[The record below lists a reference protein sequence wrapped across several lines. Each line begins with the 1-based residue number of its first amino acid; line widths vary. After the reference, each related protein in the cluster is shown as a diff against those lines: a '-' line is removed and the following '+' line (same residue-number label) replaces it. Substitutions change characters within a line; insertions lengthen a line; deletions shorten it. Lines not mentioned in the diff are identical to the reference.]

1 MRRKS
6 FDTVMSW
13 AGLALAATLLVAGG
27 LLTWAHV
34 FVNNQVH
41 SQLSAQKIY
50 FPKAGDDGL
59 KDPKIGPYLSQYAGQ
74 QLTDG
79 AQARAYADHYIAV
92 HIDEMAGGRT
102 YAQLS
107 AAARANPDDAKAAGL
122 VETVFKGETLR
133 GLLLNAYAFWQ
144 MGQIALYAAI
154 AAFVGAGMFLV
165 LAALGFI
172 HRGRVSPVEEVLAL
186 GSQPPAR
193 VEP

>member
-13 AGLALAATLLVAGG
+13 AGIALAALLLVAGG

-41 SQLSAQKIY
+41 SQLAAQQIY

-59 KDPKIGPYLSQYAGQ
+59 KDPKIGPYLNQYAGQ

-79 AQARAYADHYIAV
+79 AQARAYADHFIAV
-92 HIDEMAGGRT
+92 HIDEMAGGKT

-107 AAARANPDDAKAAGL
+107 AAAMANPDDQKAAGL
-122 VETVFKGETLR
+122 VATVFKGETLR

-144 MGQIALYAAI
+144 MSQIALYAAI
-154 AAFVGAGMFLV
+154 ASFLGAAAFIV
-165 LAALGFI
+165 LAALGFA
-172 HRGRVSPVEEVLAL
+172 HRGRVSPDEELLHSKEKAPVT
-186 GSQPPAR
+186 
-193 VEP
+193 V